1 MKPTSF
7 PGRTAS
13 RRASAERTRGRPS
26 SQGCAVTKRRNAVCM
41 CMHVAKPTRYPARTR
56 KPAAPVLPEQQ
67 QAGRATLPANLPTY
81 FTQSTSPVTVL
92 LLPLPASLSYPI
104 APDDDDDL
112 DLPNAVATAAPSA
125 NHTRLTSP
133 RILHQYQHYHQH
145 HHQQQHPARRHRTH
159 PNQSSP
165 RNLQADAQ
173 GLGFQNPSVLIH
185 PPSLRIHLTRLR
197 RGLYHL
203 SPRKLRQQGPREA
216 VPSRMRGSRRSR
228 RRPQEQNRGLGTRFD
243 RLQA

>member
-1 MKPTSF
+1 
-7 PGRTAS
+7 
-13 RRASAERTRGRPS
+13 
-26 SQGCAVTKRRNAVCM
+26 M
-41 CMHVAKPTRYPARTR
+41 CMHVAKPARHPARTR

-133 RILHQYQHYHQH
+133 RILHQYQHYHDQDDDDKNIILH
-145 HHQQQHPARRHRTH
+145 YTEHPIVHA
-159 PNQSSP
+159 S
-165 RNLQADAQ
+165 
-173 GLGFQNPSVLIH
+173 I
-185 PPSLRIHLTRLR
+185 
-197 RGLYHL
+197 
-203 SPRKLRQQGPREA
+203 
-216 VPSRMRGSRRSR
+216 
-228 RRPQEQNRGLGTRFD
+228 
-243 RLQA
+243 RLQYQYQLQPPPILPPLIPQTAFHSSFSTPGTSIHSYIGRFE